1 MKMIYNSFAAGG
13 TETFQVS
20 ERGKRKML
28 ENKHFIT
35 HELDLQAD

>member
-1 MKMIYNSFAAGG
+1 MTYNSFAAGG

-28 ENKHFIT
+28 ENKRFIA
-35 HELDLQAD
+35 HELDFQTD